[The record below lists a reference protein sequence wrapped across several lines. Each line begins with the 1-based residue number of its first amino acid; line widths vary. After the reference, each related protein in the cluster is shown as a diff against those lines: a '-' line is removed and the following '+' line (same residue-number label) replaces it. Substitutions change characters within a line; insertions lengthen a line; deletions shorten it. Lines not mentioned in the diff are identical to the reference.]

1 MLRKAKIRCWD
12 VVRGTYEELLREM
25 EEWRKD
31 GAVHTVCFCDG
42 NGLPRAW
49 WGDKE
54 LRAAYQQADAV
65 CADGI
70 AVDFLAKMC
79 SGKSGRIIG
88 PKLFPAALEYGV
100 SRGWRHFFYG
110 ADEATLAAL
119 KAKMEERFPGV
130 KIIGTF
136 APEFSPDP
144 QPPPSNSTYDFLWVG
159 LGCPKQEKWCARHK
173 NEVNAPVLLAVG
185 AAFDFLAGKV
195 PETPEWVH
203 KIGMCWFWRLLTGGR
218 RVFVRNVKCVS
229 AALGVLVVEFVR
241 IRILRKA
248 IAEDDSRTAN
258 WNMEEHRDN

>member
-1 MLRKAKIRCWD
+1 MLQLVQTRYWK
-12 VVRGTYEELLREM
+12 VVRGTYDSLLEAM
-25 EEWRKD
+25 DVWRKD
-31 GAVHTVCFCDG
+31 GQRHTVCFCDG

-49 WGDKE
+49 RGDEE
-54 LRAAYQQADAV
+54 LRAAYASADAV

-70 AVDFLAKMC
+70 AVDKLAKMC
-79 SGKSGRIIG
+79 SGLSGRIIG

-130 KIIGTF
+130 KIVGTF

-144 QPPPSNSTYDFLWVG
+144 QLPPSTATSYDFLWVA

-173 NEVNAPVLLAVG
+173 NEVDASVLLAVG
-185 AAFDFLAGKV
+185 AAFDFLSGKV
-195 PETPEWVH
+195 PDTPEWVH
-203 KIGMCWFWRLLTGGR
+203 KIGMCWLWRLLTGGR

-229 AALGVLVVEFVR
+229 AALWVLLSEFVR
-241 IRILRKA
+241 IKVFRRPVV
-248 IAEDDSRTAN
+248 S
-258 WNMEEHRDN
+258 

>member
-1 MLRKAKIRCWD
+1 MLTKVKIRYWE

-49 WGDKE
+49 RGDEE
-54 LRAAYQQADAV
+54 LRSAYRNADAV

-70 AVDFLAKMC
+70 ATEKLAKLC
-79 SGKSGRIIG
+79 GGKAGRIIG

-100 SRGWRHFFYG
+100 ARGWRHFFYG
-110 ADEATLAAL
+110 ADEATLRTL
-119 KAKMEERFPGV
+119 KEKMEARFPGV
-130 KIIGTF
+130 KIVGTY

-144 QPPPSNSTYDFLWVG
+144 PPPPSTSTSYDFLWVA

-173 NEVNAPVLLAVG
+173 DEVGAAVLLGVG

-195 PETPEWVH
+195 PDTPEWVH
-203 KIGMCWFWRLLTGGR
+203 RIGMCWLWRLLTGGR

-229 AALGVLVVEFVR
+229 AALGVLVEEFVR
-241 IRILRKA
+241 IKILRKE
-248 IAEDDSRTAN
+248 IV
-258 WNMEEHRDN
+258 